1 MLKICH
7 ICPDEKFIDI
17 AINIFSMLNAKS
29 EYYTVLKY
37 NSYNSIKNLNVKNYT
52 DLTSLVNYINQNNFD
67 FVILHSLYCLEH
79 KYKLLKLKPKIIG
92 ITWGYDI
99 YSDKNDI
106 LKMAVDMD
114 LFKPLTRHY
123 ANIMNN
129 NLLYK
134 IGFPFKWLYNKIL
147 RKQWQYDMVLNKV
160 SYLSTILPNEF
171 ELIASKFPQLKMF
184 PFEYMDPKANILFNF
199 NTQINKNILI
209 GHCILPTNN
218 HIDILNTLDE
228 RKIKCNAYIPLA
240 YPNGKFE
247 QFDSEKYKNKIKK
260 FCKNLKYITPIFIEK
275 YMDKYDYFKLI
286 DNCSCAIFGQ
296 LRQEATGNINHMLY
310 TGKKIFM
317 YKDSINYQYYSK
329 NAKIFTIENDLNS
342 DIFNNYLEYD
352 QQKYNYDFI
361 HEKENYQ
368 NYINL
373 LNHYLLKES
382 TAKDR

>member
-17 AINIFSMLNAKS
+17 AIDIFSHLDTKS

-37 NSYNSIKNLNVKNYT
+37 NKPTCIKSSAVKNYT
-52 DLTSLVNYINQNNFD
+52 NLSDLVNYINQNNFD

-79 KYKLLKLKPKIIG
+79 KYKLLKLNPKIIG
-92 ITWGYDI
+92 ISWGYDI

-114 LFKPLTRHY
+114 LFKPLTRRY

-134 IGFPFKWLYNKIL
+134 IGLPFKWLYNKIL
-147 RKQWQYDMVLNKV
+147 RKQWQYDTVLNKI

-171 ELIASKFPQLKMF
+171 ELVANKFSQLKIF
-184 PFEYMDPKANILFNF
+184 PFEYMDPKANIPFKF
-199 NTQINKNILI
+199 NTKLNRNILV
-209 GHCILPTNN
+209 GHCTLPTNN
-218 HIDILNTLDE
+218 HIDILNTLE
-228 RKIKCNAYIPLA
+228 QRKIKCNAYIPLA
-240 YPNGKFE
+240 YPSGKFE

-260 FCKNLKYITPIFIEK
+260 FCESLKYVNPIFIEK
-275 YMDKYDYFKLI
+275 YIDKYEYFKLI

-296 LRQEATGNINHMLY
+296 LRQEATANINHMLY

-329 NAKIFTIENDLNS
+329 YAKIFNIETDLNS
-342 DIFNNYLEYD
+342 NIFNNYLELEY
-352 QQKYNYDFI
+352 QNKNYNFI

-368 NYINL
+368 KYIENL
-373 LNHYLLKES
+373 NNFFNNLQYKY
-382 TAKDR
+382 